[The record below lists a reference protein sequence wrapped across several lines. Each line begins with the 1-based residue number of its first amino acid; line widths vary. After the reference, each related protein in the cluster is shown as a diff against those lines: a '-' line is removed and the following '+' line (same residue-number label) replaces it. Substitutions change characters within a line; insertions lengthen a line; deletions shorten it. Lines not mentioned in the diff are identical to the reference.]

1 MVESREFALAD
12 LACVVIAGAWWV
24 FVPQAGIWPL
34 VIALLPWGIRL
45 GAGKSPVQ
53 RTALDIPI
61 VIFLLTAGV
70 GVWAAYDRSAAWN
83 KFWLI
88 AAGVLLYYALA
99 GQPQSNWQMIS
110 GLAGGLGAGVSFYF
124 LLSHDWAQFP
134 ADLSIL
140 NRLGLAWM
148 SVRPALN
155 GPWIHPNIAGGLLA
169 MLLPVNLAVL
179 VDAWRKNNRILY
191 LTAVGLSGVIAI
203 GLLMTSSRAA
213 WLALAAGFGIWGWWQ
228 VSDLAAR
235 RSSRSR
241 ILIFGLPVLLASFL
255 ALGVFGAHASSLIRV
270 ANTVPGESSAGSRVE
285 ITRDTLQL
293 IQDFPFTGGGL
304 ASFPGLYSTYIR
316 VILVPM
322 FFYSHNL
329 YTDIALEQGLPGL
342 VAFLLILAG
351 TGWKLLGSLAS
362 RPTHNY
368 LTGACLVGL
377 TVVVLHGLA
386 DDALYGMG
394 GTPLIFLMSGLVVSL
409 QTMASEKIQ
418 EPKDGFIDQQKKPIM
433 ARGWL
438 YGSALTLLALGG
450 IGLVFAKPLA
460 SAWYA
465 NLGAVAMARIQLGE
479 QPDSFDEI
487 LAIQRQ
493 LRPVLTPLN
502 RALTQNPN
510 NFSALYRL
518 GIYAYYGNDFE
529 KAKDY
534 FESAYI
540 QNRSHRGVHKL
551 LGYTYTWGGDISKA
565 QALLANI
572 PEAEAEMDA
581 YSWWWTTQN
590 RVDLSLL
597 AQQLATRL
605 RDTGK

>member
-148 SVRPALN
+148 SVRPVLN

-179 VDAWRKNNRILY
+179 VDAWRKHNRNLG
-191 LTAVGLSGVIAI
+191 LAATGLSGVIAI

-213 WLALAAGFGIWGWWQ
+213 WLALAAGFGIWGWWH

-241 ILIFGLPVLLASFL
+241 ILVFGLPVLLASFL
-255 ALGVFGAHASSLIRV
+255 ALGVFGSRASSLIRV

-293 IQDFPFTGGGL
+293 IRDYPFTGGGL

-316 VILVPM
+316 VILVSV

-342 VAFLLILAG
+342 VAVLLILAG
-351 TGWKLLGSLAS
+351 TGWKLFSNLVAKPSL
-362 RPTHNY
+362 NY
-368 LTGACLVGL
+368 LADACLVGL
-377 TVVVLHGLA
+377 MVVILHGLV

-394 GTPLIFLMSGLVVSL
+394 GTPLILLIPGLAVNL
-409 QTMASEKIQ
+409 QITASTGVQ
-418 EPKDGFIDQQKKPIM
+418 EQKGSVIRQQKNPFT
-433 ARGWL
+433 ARNWL
-438 YGSALTLLALGG
+438 LGSALTLIGLGG
-450 IGLVFAKPLA
+450 AGLVFAKPLA
-460 SAWYA
+460 STWYA
-465 NLGAVAMARIQLGE
+465 NMGAVSMSRIQLGKW
-479 QPDSFDEI
+479 PVSFDESRA
-487 LAIQRQ
+487 LQVQ
-493 LRPVLTPLN
+493 LEPVLDPLN
-502 RALTQNPN
+502 KALAQNPN
-510 NFSALYRL
+510 NLTALYRL
-518 GIYAYYGNDFE
+518 GIYAYNGNDFE
-529 KAKDY
+529 KAKV
-534 FESAYI
+534 FLLSAHA
-540 QNRSHRGVHKL
+540 QNPDHRGIQKL
-551 LGYTYTWGGDISKA
+551 LGYTYTWTGDALRAK
-565 QALLANI
+565 ALLINI
-572 PEAEAEMDA
+572 PEAGEEMDA
-581 YSWWWTTQN
+581 YTWWWGIQN
-590 RVDLSLL
+590 QANL
-597 AQQLATRL
+597 ANLASQMAEQLRKTR
-605 RDTGK
+605 K